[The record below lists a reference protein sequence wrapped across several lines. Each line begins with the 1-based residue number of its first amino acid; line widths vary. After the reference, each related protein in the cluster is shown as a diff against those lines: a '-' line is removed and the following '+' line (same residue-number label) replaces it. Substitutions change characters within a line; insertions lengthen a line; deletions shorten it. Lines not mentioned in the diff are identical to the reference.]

1 MRKKEYRGFPYT
13 YDLGSVKVAKPI
25 PRSVGRIA
33 KKWLNYFALAQ
44 VELMLI
50 ARKEYDP
57 LSSGSGFILYKGEV
71 MLSPGNLTKMRE
83 RFRFHLYCHGR

>member
-1 MRKKEYRGFPYT
+1 MRKKEYRGFPYN
-13 YDLGSVKVAKPI
+13 YDLGSVKAAKPI

-33 KKWLNYFALAQ
+33 RKWLDYFSLEQ

-50 ARKEYDP
+50 ARKEYGP

-71 MLSPGNLTKMRE
+71 MLSPSNLAMIRE
-83 RFRFHLYCHGR
+83 IFRFHLYYHGR